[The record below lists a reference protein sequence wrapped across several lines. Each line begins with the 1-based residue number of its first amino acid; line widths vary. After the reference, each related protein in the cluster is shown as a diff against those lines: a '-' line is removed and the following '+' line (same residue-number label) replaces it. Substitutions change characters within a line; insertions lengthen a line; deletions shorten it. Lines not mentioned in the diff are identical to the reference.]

1 MKQIPTVLGAAV
13 ALTLLAGCAGD
24 GTYGTSY
31 GAGSDSYGYRQP
43 YPYAGSY
50 RYDERRNSNYY
61 FFRIP
66 ITTATAAITA
76 ADTRACKASVM
87 NCSRCA

>member
-1 MKQIPTVLGAAV
+1 MLGAAV

-24 GTYGTSY
+24 GTYGTYY
-31 GAGSDSYGYRQP
+31 GAGYSGTRSDGYGYRQP

-61 FFRIP
+61 Y
-66 ITTATAAITA
+66 
-76 ADTRACKASVM
+76 
-87 NCSRCA
+87 SRDPYYYPNRSYYRR